1 MTAAATRRGVI
12 MGTAAY
18 MSPEQA
24 RGKVVD
30 WRTDVWT
37 FGCVLYEMLAGQ
49 QLFSGD
55 TLTDVLAA
63 IVTKAP
69 DWTLL
74 PRATPASVR
83 TVLRRCLTGD
93 LKRRAQHV
101 GDVRIEIDEALQ
113 GRYNGTDPVFV
124 PATASPGGGMRWAAG
139 LGIAGVVLGALT
151 ASAVFWSR
159 SVPPPEMTRSPVHV
173 GHTLPA
179 GLEMPLTFSPTL
191 AMSPDGGR
199 IVFQGDTAAG
209 ERQLYLLDLATGTE
223 ARPLDG
229 TQGGRVPFFSPDG
242 DSIGFI
248 DSNLTL
254 RSYDMPQFSPD
265 GDSIAVV
272 NREAA
277 GAGASGY
284 TSWPPAGEDW

>member
-30 WRTDVWT
+30 WRTDVWA

-139 LGIAGVVLGALT
+139 LGIAGVVLGALDRERGLLVPLGSATRDDPVAGSRRSYASRGSGDAPHLFPDPRHVSRWWSNRVPRGYCRRGAT
-151 ASAVFWSR
+151 ALL
-159 SVPPPEMTRSPVHV
+159 TRP
-173 GHTLPA
+173 GHRHRGA
-179 GLEMPLTFSPTL
+179 
-191 AMSPDGGR
+191 
-199 IVFQGDTAAG
+199 AAG
-209 ERQLYLLDLATGTE
+209 GHAGRTGPLLCPRDRDWQVGVLGRTCRCSSPPGSRLASRCPREDLNRTGFV
-223 ARPLDG
+223 
-229 TQGGRVPFFSPDG
+229 GGLFP
-242 DSIGFI
+242 
-248 DSNLTL
+248 
-254 RSYDMPQFSPD
+254 
-265 GDSIAVV
+265 
-272 NREAA
+272 
-277 GAGASGY
+277 
-284 TSWPPAGEDW
+284 

>member
-1 MTAAATRRGVI
+1 
-12 MGTAAY
+12 
-18 MSPEQA
+18 
-24 RGKVVD
+24 
-30 WRTDVWT
+30 
-37 FGCVLYEMLAGQ
+37 
-49 QLFSGD
+49 
-55 TLTDVLAA
+55 
-63 IVTKAP
+63 
-69 DWTLL
+69 
-74 PRATPASVR
+74 
-83 TVLRRCLTGD
+83 
-93 LKRRAQHV
+93 
-101 GDVRIEIDEALQ
+101 
-113 GRYNGTDPVFV
+113 
-124 PATASPGGGMRWAAG
+124 
-139 LGIAGVVLGALT
+139 
-151 ASAVFWSR
+151 
-159 SVPPPEMTRSPVHV
+159 
-173 GHTLPA
+173 
-179 GLEMPLTFSPTL
+179 MPLTFSPTL

>member
-1 MTAAATRRGVI
+1 